1 MVDSIA
7 CATSPCFENAR
18 ECVPKEGI
26 GDAFVGEKEWC
37 EDGNDGVEDDYLV
50 EGTGLGRWMGY
61 DELVVVI
68 GGDHVALLCAC
79 GTGM

>member
-1 MVDSIA
+1 M
-7 CATSPCFENAR
+7 
-18 ECVPKEGI
+18 
-26 GDAFVGEKEWC
+26 
-37 EDGNDGVEDDYLV
+37 

-79 GTGM
+79 CTGMEVCFYCEMRVSEREESRVAEETTHSLRG